1 MIFTSNILK
10 LTIRKQAYTIFVL
23 ALTFLISQAHI
34 KVYTEMRVMHPCGV
48 VMKSHTRLSIPL
60 YLMEETNSLQSST
73 SILSVDTDIFK
84 KVCLGLDFYPS
95 D

>member
-1 MIFTSNILK
+1 
-10 LTIRKQAYTIFVL
+10 
-23 ALTFLISQAHI
+23 
-34 KVYTEMRVMHPCGV
+34 MHPCGV